1 MNMMKRTARLGFV
14 AALFALLLGPLA
26 FSAQSALAQA
36 PPAGFWGTGNAGSTI
51 SASIDGAE
59 CGSTEATDEGWVIEI
74 AQGACG
80 GNAGPGAT
88 VHFAIGGEAAAET
101 AEWQSGHQQ
110 LSLTVAPPEPDDGMD
125 DGMDDDGMD
134 DGMDDDADGMD
145 DDGMDDDADGMDD
158 DGMDDSMDDT
168 DTMTPGD
175 KGDTGNAGF
184 VTESGSASPLLA
196 LALGVLALAGVAG
209 ARTVT
214 GRVS

>member
-26 FSAQSALAQA
+26 FSAQSAFAQA
-36 PPAGFWGTGNAGSTI
+36 PPAGFYSTGNAGSAIT
-51 SASIDGAE
+51 ASIDGEACDATAE
-59 CGSTEATDEGWVIEI
+59 TSDEGWSLQI
-74 AQGACG
+74 AQGDCG

-88 VHFAIGGEAAAET
+88 VHFYIDGEAAAET
-101 AEWQSGHQQ
+101 AEWTSGFTEVT
-110 LSLTVAPPEPDDGMD
+110 LTVAPPEPDDGMD
-125 DGMDDDGMD
+125 DGMDDTMDDGMD
-134 DGMDDDADGMD
+134 DGMDDTM
-145 DDGMDDDADGMDD
+145 DDGMD
-158 DGMDDSMDDT
+158 

-184 VTESGSASPLLA
+184 VTESGSASTLLV

>member
-36 PPAGFWGTGNAGSTI
+36 PPAIFYGTDNAGSTI
-51 SASIDGAE
+51 SASIDGVE
-59 CGSTEATDEGWVIEI
+59 CGSTEATDQGWAIEI
-74 AQGACG
+74 AQNACG
-80 GNAGPGAT
+80 GNAGAGAT
-88 VHFAIGGEAAAET
+88 VHFAIDGAAAAET
-101 AEWQSGHQQ
+101 ATWASGGHSI
-110 LSLTVAPPEPDDGMD
+110 SLTVAPPEPDDGMD
-125 DGMDDDGMD
+125 GDGDGMDGDGDGMDGDGDGMDGDGDGMDGDGDGMDDDG
-134 DGMDDDADGMD
+134 DG
-145 DDGMDDDADGMDD
+145 
-158 DGMDDSMDDT
+158 
-168 DTMTPGD
+168 MTPGD

-184 VTESGSASPLLA
+184 ATGSGSASPLLA